1 MQECGLQAAY
11 TEDQGTY
18 SLLRK
23 VMALPFLPEAE
34 IVPIFEHL
42 QRQATTERLSDFMEY
57 VSRTWAHRNAS
68 WPPSCWSV
76 YLRSVR
82 TNNDV
87 EGWHHG
93 LNLRCHG
100 KTQLPFYVLIQLLHE
115 EAKLVSL
122 QIRLVSERKLKR
134 MQRSVYR
141 QLQSRIFTLWEEY
154 KSGERTSKQLLRACA
169 RLYGPRDI

>member
-1 MQECGLQAAY
+1 MVFALMSGKKKKDYKAVFKAVIEMLPVQPAVKGIVIDYEMAVWSA
-11 TEDQGTY
+11 
-18 SLLRK
+18 LRE
-23 VMALPFLPEAE
+23 V
-34 IVPIFEHL
+34 
-42 QRQATTERLSDFMEY
+42 
-57 VSRTWAHRNAS
+57 HRNAS
-68 WPPSCWSV
+68 WRPSCWSV

-93 LNLRCHG
+93 LNRRCHG

-141 QLQSRIFTLWEEY
+141 QLQSRIFTLWKKY